1 MKNKEKEAKAKRKQ
15 KMCFNNLP
23 MGVEEKY
30 VRFGRRRNPESTHPK
45 KYSLGHIITQS

>member
-23 MGVEEKY
+23 MGVEEK
-30 VRFGRRRNPESTHPK
+30 
-45 KYSLGHIITQS
+45 